1 MTTFSL
7 GTAGIAFICTLII
20 GPFIIRWLQRR
31 SAGKSIS
38 DEGPAS
44 HMVKEGTPTM
54 GGLIFLIPIIV
65 LTIVANLV
73 EGDRWSILLPL
84 VGIIVLGTMGYVD
97 DLGTLI
103 GRIQSGLTWKLK
115 FGLLVLF
122 SIAVGL
128 VLYLAL
134 DVESL
139 NVPWVGQ
146 FSLGPAYIVIAA
158 VTVFA
163 TVISVAIS
171 DGLDTLCG
179 GTGAIAIASFGVIAV
194 GQEQDF
200 LVRFAFTTVGALLGF
215 LWFNAHPAKVFM
227 GDTGAMALGGDA
239 GDHRADDGSLAV
251 VARDRDRLRAGGI
264 VRHHPGWLVQMDAPP
279 QRRGTPGVPH
289 GAAAQ
294 PLRDGRLVR
303 AADRDPFLV
312 DWDGRGNSRYRSGI
326 AGARMTL
333 PRPAEAPAS
342 FEGQRVG
349 VVGLGIEGADA
360 VAFLRR
366 EGAEVIRVDHDP
378 ERADRPQDD
387 LTLLDEVRSLVV
399 SQGVPYD
406 LPLLV
411 EAGRRSVPVFGPV
424 QIFLERCPAN
434 RVIGITGSAG
444 KTTTTTLV
452 HRMLKAAGVPTALGG
467 NIGRGLLQ
475 QLPEISADTTV
486 VAEISHTQLLRT
498 TRSPQVAAIT
508 NITPNHLDQF
518 SWDEYQALK
527 YRIVEFQTP
536 HDRVV
541 LPLDEP
547 LAARAIT
554 RTPAIANW
562 FGLATSPCA
571 ATAFSDGEQI
581 VRNDSLLMRVD
592 ELLIPGEHNLRN
604 ALAALAI
611 VGDLVPDDVAADVL
625 RAFTG
630 VPHRLELVA
639 ELGGVRFVNDSI
651 ATTPERTL
659 AGLRAIS
666 GPIVLMLGGRD
677 KKLPLDSAAAG
688 A

>member
-1 MTTFSL
+1 
-7 GTAGIAFICTLII
+7 
-20 GPFIIRWLQRR
+20 
-31 SAGKSIS
+31 
-38 DEGPAS
+38 
-44 HMVKEGTPTM
+44 
-54 GGLIFLIPIIV
+54 
-65 LTIVANLV
+65 
-73 EGDRWSILLPL
+73 
-84 VGIIVLGTMGYVD
+84 
-97 DLGTLI
+97 
-103 GRIQSGLTWKLK
+103 
-115 FGLLVLF
+115 
-122 SIAVGL
+122 
-128 VLYLAL
+128 
-134 DVESL
+134 
-139 NVPWVGQ
+139 
-146 FSLGPAYIVIAA
+146 
-158 VTVFA
+158 
-163 TVISVAIS
+163 
-171 DGLDTLCG
+171 
-179 GTGAIAIASFGVIAV
+179 
-194 GQEQDF
+194 
-200 LVRFAFTTVGALLGF
+200 
-215 LWFNAHPAKVFM
+215 
-227 GDTGAMALGGDA
+227 
-239 GDHRADDGSLAV
+239 
-251 VARDRDRLRAGGI
+251 
-264 VRHHPGWLVQMDAPP
+264 
-279 QRRGTPGVPH
+279 
-289 GAAAQ
+289 
-294 PLRDGRLVR
+294 
-303 AADRDPFLV
+303 
-312 DWDGRGNSRYRSGI
+312 
-326 AGARMTL
+326 MTL

-349 VVGLGIEGADA
+349 VVGLGIEGTDA

-366 EGAEVIRVDHDP
+366 GGAEVIRVDRDP

-387 LTLLDEVRSLVV
+387 LTLLDDVRSLVV

-475 QLPEISADTTV
+475 QLPQISVDTTV

-536 HDRVV
+536 QDRVV

-547 LAARAIT
+547 LAARAMT

-625 RAFTG
+625 RAFSG

-677 KKLPLDSAAAG
+677 KKLPLDPLLPELDRNVREVVLFGEAAAAWSRWLSEQRINHVRSDTFEAAFELAVAAADPG
-688 A
+688 GTVLMSPGGTSFDAYPNFEARGQHFRELVGRLLPGRRPEDVS